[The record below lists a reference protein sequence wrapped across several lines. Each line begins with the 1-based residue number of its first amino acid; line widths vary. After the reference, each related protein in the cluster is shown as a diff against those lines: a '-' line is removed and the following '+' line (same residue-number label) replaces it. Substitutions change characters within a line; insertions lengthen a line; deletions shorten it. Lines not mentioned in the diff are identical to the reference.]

1 MAQSIRSDLH
11 APTLWKAFAASTA
24 VNLHDTDAPAQAK
37 GILPAIVIFNGGA
50 AGGNAVFT
58 DAAGTTTTYALAAG
72 QMLVIGGVHTV
83 TVANACPVLA
93 GWNPEP

>member
-24 VNLHDTDAPAQAK
+24 VSFHGADAPAQAA
-37 GILPAIVIFNGGA
+37 GILPAVVIFNGGA

-58 DAAGTTTTYALAAG
+58 DAAGTTTTYALQAG